1 MMEGEETIESL
12 RREIEAQ
19 ATLLKYREEESIR
32 QVQELLSLRANVADN
47 AKAIR
52 ELTQKILSREKKV
65 AKLKMSLQRMRLA
78 KGKRRGLLWL
88 VMLPV
93 AVCLPYGIICT
104 WKRMAYG
111 FGDEKPLFH
120 YHGFVRRLW
129 RIVKFSLPY
138 GLVRVFC
145 RR

>member
-1 MMEGEETIESL
+1 MKPKRKTALQRARLPERE
-12 RREIEAQ
+12 RR
-19 ATLLKYREEESIR
+19 SS
-32 QVQELLSLRANVADN
+32 VGRAFRWL
-47 AKAIR
+47 AKA
-52 ELTQKILSREKKV
+52 
-65 AKLKMSLQRMRLA
+65 
-78 KGKRRGLLWL
+78 
-88 VMLPV
+88 
-93 AVCLPYGIICT
+93 CLPYGIICT